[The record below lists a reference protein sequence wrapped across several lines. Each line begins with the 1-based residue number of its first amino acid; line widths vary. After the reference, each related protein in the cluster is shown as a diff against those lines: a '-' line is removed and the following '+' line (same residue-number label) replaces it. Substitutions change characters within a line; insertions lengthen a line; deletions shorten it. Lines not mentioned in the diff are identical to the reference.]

1 MVLSVS
7 ITLMIDAP
15 AMMAAFSGVQPATI
29 SNAGIRA
36 IPARKVRRPFFPAF
50 AMAIPGIRGGICSLP
65 RTPIIGDEALTFG

>member
-1 MVLSVS
+1 MHKPLPRSP
-7 ITLMIDAP
+7 L
-15 AMMAAFSGVQPATI
+15 SGVAI